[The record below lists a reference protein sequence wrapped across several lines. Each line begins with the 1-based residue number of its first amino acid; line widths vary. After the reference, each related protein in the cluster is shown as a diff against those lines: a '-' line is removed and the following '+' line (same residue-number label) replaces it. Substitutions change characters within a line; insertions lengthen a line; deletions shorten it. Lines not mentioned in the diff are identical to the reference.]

1 MLELPFELQ
10 EGRILKLKNIG
21 HSLVF
26 VASLDDLCDNMRVV
40 DRTAAALLYLFQ
52 LVLVENVVQV
62 RLLNRQVITSEL
74 NRWESE
80 LRLLHVVVNLLVEIL
95 AHVRLKDHWKM
106 ISIPLPLASSVQS
119 EYQCVQVIH
128 R

>member
-1 MLELPFELQ
+1 
-10 EGRILKLKNIG
+10 
-21 HSLVF
+21 
-26 VASLDDLCDNMRVV
+26 MRVV
-40 DRTAAALLYLFQ
+40 DRASAALLYLFQ
-52 LVLVENVVQV
+52 LVFVENVVQV

-80 LRLLHVVVNLLVEIL
+80 LRLFHVVVNLLVEIL

-106 ISIPLPLASSVQS
+106 ISIPLSLASSVQS
-119 EYQCVQVIH
+119 EYQRVQIIH

>member
-1 MLELPFELQ
+1 MFKLPLELQ

-21 HSLVF
+21 HCLVF

-40 DRTAAALLYLFQ
+40 DRAAAALLDLFQ

-62 RLLNRQVITSEL
+62 RLLNRQVIASEL

-80 LRLLHVVVNLLVEIL
+80 LRLLHVVVNLLVEVL
-95 AHVRLKDHWKM
+95 THVRLKDHWKM
-106 ISIPLPLASSVQS
+106 VSIPLPLASSVQS
-119 EYQCVQVIH
+119 EYQRVQIIH